1 MFLSSVNF
9 FIIFDQLPIYNSQ
22 HIPNV
27 YNSATSNSH
36 NSQHIPNVYNSATSN
51 SHTLSDLIHSTTAI
65 NRTTITFQ
73 LVAVF

>member
-9 FIIFDQLPIYNSQ
+9 FIIFDQLPIY
-22 HIPNV
+22 
-27 YNSATSNSH
+27 